1 MQHKTNKRREH
12 QKLVIN
18 TTIWLFAKPNFSQKK
33 KQKLQVSYYSINS
46 LTKTLLNNSF
56 WKTFDFTFFF
66 SHYNC
71 IRFAKYQNESATG
84 IHDFT
89 FFFSHY
95 VILYS
100 ISQNNAPLNAVTLAN
115 GMVAV
120 SDFSKK
126 AEKYVHILF

>member
-12 QKLVIN
+12 QKHVIN
-18 TTIWLFAKPNFSQKK
+18 TTIWLFAKSDFSQKK
-33 KQKLQVSYYSINS
+33 KQRLQVSYYSINF

-56 WKTFDFTFFF
+56 WKTF
-66 SHYNC
+66 
-71 IRFAKYQNESATG
+71 
-84 IHDFT
+84 DFT